1 MLRFSFGPIGS
12 RSDRGVHVCTPT
24 DPQKSKIEPGFERFR
39 IKFQNPQKLSQ
50 QKISAFGGQLKLI
63 TDVSQFPNGV
73 YTIEF
78 VVNNSKLHKRVI
90 ISR

>member
-1 MLRFSFGPIGS
+1 MG
-12 RSDRGVHVCTPT
+12 
-24 DPQKSKIEPGFERFR
+24 
-39 IKFQNPQKLSQ
+39 QKLSQ

-78 VVNNSKLHKRVI
+78 VVNNNKLHKRVI
-90 ISR
+90 ISK